1 MSGLFAAPGLAE
13 TVYEILRTDDRE
25 ETRALRA
32 RMEEMW
38 EVFEP
43 YADPHFLIEFRTRL
57 NARYWEMYLARAFI
71 GAGYRVMSD
80 PSGPDLC
87 LTYDGQRIWVE
98 AVEATQGAE
107 GSPDRTPDFGDDS
120 VVDYPEEQ
128 VLLRL
133 RNAIDAKRAKRE
145 TYLESGLVTPADAYV
160 IAINAGRIPYA
171 FGMED
176 PPRILNAVYP
186 IGALQ
191 IHIRSS
197 DGEVVGVDNAY
208 RPSVSKVNGSS
219 VSTDVFLDAAYSG
232 ISGVIYSGS
241 NAWNMPAVVGT
252 DMALVHN
259 LLAAVPLPKGWYPF
273 GHEWSAMREGDGYR
287 MMRADQPDSPEAG
300 DDKSPAR

>member
-1 MSGLFAAPGLAE
+1 MGGVGVSGLFAAPGLAE

-107 GSPDRTPDFGDDS
+107 GSPDRTPNFGDDS

-208 RPSVSKVNGSS
+208 RPFRLEGKRQQCEHRRLPRCCLLGDQWCHLLGKQCLEHACGCRHRHGSRSQPAGCRASAEGLVSV
-219 VSTDVFLDAAYSG
+219 
-232 ISGVIYSGS
+232 
-241 NAWNMPAVVGT
+241 
-252 DMALVHN
+252 
-259 LLAAVPLPKGWYPF
+259 
-273 GHEWSAMREGDGYR
+273 
-287 MMRADQPDSPEAG
+287 RA
-300 DDKSPAR
+300 